1 MRFPTLEQCEDL
13 RILRQCENCGEFGFV
28 GKGLIRH
35 DKGKNTE
42 KILCHPCHLNAH
54 QIKKD
59 AGNEGAAK

>member
-1 MRFPTLEQCEDL
+1 MKFQTVEEYAES
-13 RILRQCENCGEFGFV
+13 RILRQCESCGKFGYI

-42 KILCHPCHLNAH
+42 KILCHPCHNNAH